1 MDGRRDGWT
10 NGWMARRT
18 STDGL
23 GWADEDNGEDDDDDE
38 LMLALAPRLM
48 LWMARCGMVWCGVA
62 WCEVWWCDAAS

>member
-10 NGWMARRT
+10 NGRMARRT

-38 LMLALAPRLM
+38 LMLAL
-48 LWMARCGMVWCGVA
+48 GGVA